1 MRHSNIRSG
10 TISAIEAQSRHPSRL
25 NIFVDGEL
33 AFVLDVSIL
42 SERRIDVGQHLSE
55 GEAHDLVLAEEIRT
69 ATEAAVRLVAHRSR
83 SEFELRGRL
92 ARKGYS
98 PESVNAAIGKM
109 REWKYVDDQEFARQ
123 WVASRE
129 SHRPRS
135 SRLMKR
141 ELTSK
146 GVDTDTAERIV
157 DEAHIDDY
165 AIALDLAR
173 RWLPRV
179 EKQDMVTRRRR
190 LAGYLQR
197 RGFGWEVVRK
207 VLDET
212 LTG

>member
-1 MRHSNIRSG
+1 MRQSNIRSG

-33 AFVLDVSIL
+33 AFVLDASIL
-42 SERRIDVGQHLSE
+42 LERRIEVGQHLSE
-55 GEAHDLVLAEEIRT
+55 DEAYDLFLAEEIRS
-69 ATEAAVRLVAHRSR
+69 AAEAAVRLVAHRPR
-83 SEFELRGRL
+83 SEFELRVRL
-92 ARKGYS
+92 GRKGYS
-98 PESVNAAIGKM
+98 PESVDGALEKM
-109 REWKYVDDQEFARQ
+109 RAWNYVNDKEFARQ

-146 GVDTDTAERIV
+146 GVDSDTAERVV
-157 DEAHIDDY
+157 DEAHIDDH
-165 AIALDLAR
+165 AVALDLAR

-179 EKQDMVTRRRR
+179 EKQDIVTRRRR

-197 RGFGWEVVRK
+197 RGFAWDIVRK

-212 LTG
+212 LAG

>member
-1 MRHSNIRSG
+1 M
-10 TISAIEAQSRHPSRL
+10 
-25 NIFVDGEL
+25 DGEL